1 MKSLLQ
7 QIIVYDNQKLEPTPV
22 SVIERLALTSFK
34 FLMKKSLKHDQIRSN
49 LLFYA
54 GMYC

>member
-34 FLMKKSLKHDQIRSN
+34 MLMKKSLKHDQIRSN
-49 LLFYA
+49 LLVYA
-54 GMYC
+54 GIYC